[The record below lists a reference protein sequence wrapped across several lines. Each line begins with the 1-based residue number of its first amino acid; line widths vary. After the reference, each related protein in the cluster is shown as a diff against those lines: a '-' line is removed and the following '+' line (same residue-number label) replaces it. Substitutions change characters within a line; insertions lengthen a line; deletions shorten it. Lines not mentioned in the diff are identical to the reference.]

1 MIIMKKNKI
10 QIYING
16 KKKYVNIKDNLINI
30 LEKYSLDQKMVAI
43 EINREVIPKSNY
55 ISRKINNNDRIE
67 ILEPIGG
74 G

>member
-1 MIIMKKNKI
+1 MKKNKI
-10 QIYING
+10 QIFING

>member
-10 QIYING
+10 KIYING

>member
-1 MIIMKKNKI
+1 MKKNKI
-10 QIYING
+10 KIYING

>member
-16 KKKYVNIKDNLINI
+16 KKKNINSNYNLINI
-30 LEKYSLDQKMVAI
+30 IEEYSLKNKLVAV
-43 EINREVIPKSNY
+43 EINQEVIPKSNY
-55 ISRKINNNDRIE
+55 KTKRINKNDRIE
-67 ILEPIGG
+67 ILELIGG